1 MKQPLAETT
10 FVNHAVVIVDL
21 CVCQIMNQILN
32 KKITSVLKSTKKYQ
46 NQISIHLMTL
56 NIKACKL
63 YKS

>member
-21 CVCQIMNQILN
+21 CVCQIIIHILN
-32 KKITSVLKSTKKYQ
+32 KKLHQYLKVPKKYQ